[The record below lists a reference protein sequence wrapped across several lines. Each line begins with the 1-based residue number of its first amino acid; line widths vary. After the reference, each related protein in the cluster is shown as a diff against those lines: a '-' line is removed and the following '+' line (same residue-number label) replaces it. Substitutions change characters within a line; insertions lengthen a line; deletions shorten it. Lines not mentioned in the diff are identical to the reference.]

1 MKVRSTEG
9 SVRTVSLTKTFKMTS
24 EQPGKNEIIN
34 TNHNLKNNI
43 KKIIPILFSYIN
55 HKEKENKWK
64 ITIIRKK

>member
-1 MKVRSTEG
+1 MASTEQKELK
-9 SVRTVSLTKTFKMTS
+9 SPSTKTLKMTS

-55 HKEKENKWK
+55 HKEKENNDN
-64 ITIIRKK
+64 KKKMIGTAY